1 LTPLDQDVEMPGQYY
16 VYILASSSRHL
27 YVGIT
32 NDLARRVAQH
42 RAGFNPESWAHQHGA
57 TRLVYF
63 EWTND
68 ARGAITREKQIKGWT
83 RLKKI
88 QLIESANP
96 GWQDHS
102 PAPSLR
108 SG

>member
-1 LTPLDQDVEMPGQYY
+1 LTPLDQDVEMGQYY

-63 EWTND
+63 EWTNVP
-68 ARGAITREKQIKGWT
+68 GAQSREK
-83 RLKKI
+83 
-88 QLIESANP
+88 S
-96 GWQDHS
+96 
-102 PAPSLR
+102 R
-108 SG
+108 SKAGRV